1 MEKVQAIADS
11 NKTRLYEALKIFN
24 KESNNGQINSFIQL
38 IDEAV
43 VAKNSFSISDLLDYV
58 LNESGYK
65 RMIRTDSDEERL
77 ENLEELLTSIKDY
90 EKINLNDEIS
100 IDTYLQDIA
109 LYTNAD
115 YKNDGATVKLM
126 TIHQAKGLEFPVVFI
141 CGLTEGVFPSH
152 RSIRERKESALEEER
167 RLFYVATTRAEKYLF
182 LTESEGYNFT
192 SGTEKYPSRFI
203 SEITDSLIDIEGTL
217 RPELLE
223 GAKNLI
229 NRIDTEI
236 TTVPITIITEGD
248 RVSHKLFGIGVVIQ
262 FNQEEDSYKVQFED
276 GVRNIRPSFL
286 EPFPLPNHE

>member
-1 MEKVQAIADS
+1 M
-11 NKTRLYEALKIFN
+11 
-24 KESNNGQINSFIQL
+24 
-38 IDEAV
+38 
-43 VAKNSFSISDLLDYV
+43 
-58 LNESGYK
+58 
-65 RMIRTDSDEERL
+65 
-77 ENLEELLTSIKDY
+77 
-90 EKINLNDEIS
+90 
-100 IDTYLQDIA
+100 
-109 LYTNAD
+109 
-115 YKNDGATVKLM
+115 
-126 TIHQAKGLEFPVVFI
+126 
-141 CGLTEGVFPSH
+141 
-152 RSIRERKESALEEER
+152 SIRERKESALEEER

-236 TTVPITIITEGD
+236 TTVPITIITKGD